1 MTFAGQKGI
10 GDSSHP
16 DKEDRMTHH
25 DASDLPE
32 PVKQWL
38 ASLTDEQR
46 DMLKKAREKLDE
58 LGASDTVKAQV
69 V

>member
-1 MTFAGQKGI
+1 
-10 GDSSHP
+10 
-16 DKEDRMTHH
+16 MTHH